1 MREKRNIISLDT
13 DSALALMQ
21 EIYND
26 IVEQRNTASMI
37 TKKMLTFMKDAEDMS
52 VIGPVIKEQQKILN
66 DCTEK
71 KISLVKLQSALL
83 KQMNGSGPNAVGGK
97 LQLTE
102 DDRVL
107 LEKLMQEPDGDS
119 QLFRSN
125 CFEHIDG
132 YNMQTLLDSARATR
146 IVAPVDCEQ
155 KDQEQ
160 YSNDLLNHTLL
171 YSASVDGVHTTDG
184 QRPYIQEDD

>member
-1 MREKRNIISLDT
+1 MRERKNLISLDT

-26 IVEQRNTASMI
+26 IVEQKNKAYMI

-83 KQMNGSGPNAVGGK
+83 KQTQGSGNSNSGGK
-97 LQLTE
+97 LQLTDE
-102 DDRVL
+102 DRNIL
-107 LEKLMQEPDGDS
+107 AKLMDEPDVESKEG
-119 QLFRSN
+119 
-125 CFEHIDG
+125 I
-132 YNMQTLLDSARATR
+132 YK
-146 IVAPVDCEQ
+146 V
-155 KDQEQ
+155 
-160 YSNDLLNHTLL
+160 
-171 YSASVDGVHTTDG
+171 
-184 QRPYIQEDD
+184 

>member
-1 MREKRNIISLDT
+1 MREKKNIISLDT

-26 IVEQRNTASMI
+26 IVEQKNTASMI

-83 KQMNGSGPNAVGGK
+83 KQTQGSGSGIGGGK
-97 LQLTE
+97 LQLTDE
-102 DDRVL
+102 DRVL
-107 LEKLMQEPDGDS
+107 LEKLMDDS
-119 QLFRSN
+119 
-125 CFEHIDG
+125 D
-132 YNMQTLLDSARATR
+132 
-146 IVAPVDCEQ
+146 
-155 KDQEQ
+155 
-160 YSNDLLNHTLL
+160 
-171 YSASVDGVHTTDG
+171 
-184 QRPYIQEDD
+184 EDPKPGIYKT

>member
-1 MREKRNIISLDT
+1 MRQKKNIISLDT

-26 IVEQRNTASMI
+26 IVEQKNTASLI

-83 KQMNGSGPNAVGGK
+83 KQMSVGSGNSIGGK

-102 DDRVL
+102 EDKLL
-107 LEKLMQEPDGDS
+107 LEKLMEEPENDS
-119 QLFRSN
+119 KEGIYR
-125 CFEHIDG
+125 G
-132 YNMQTLLDSARATR
+132 
-146 IVAPVDCEQ
+146 
-155 KDQEQ
+155 
-160 YSNDLLNHTLL
+160 
-171 YSASVDGVHTTDG
+171 
-184 QRPYIQEDD
+184 

>member
-1 MREKRNIISLDT
+1 MRERKNLISLDT

-26 IVEQRNTASMI
+26 IVEQKNTASMI

-83 KQMNGSGPNAVGGK
+83 KQTQGSGPSAGGGK
-97 LQLTE
+97 LQLTDE
-102 DDRVL
+102 DRL
-107 LEKLMQEPDGDS
+107 ILEKLMSGD
-119 QLFRSN
+119 
-125 CFEHIDG
+125 E
-132 YNMQTLLDSARATR
+132 DSSKEGTYK
-146 IVAPVDCEQ
+146 I
-155 KDQEQ
+155 
-160 YSNDLLNHTLL
+160 
-171 YSASVDGVHTTDG
+171 
-184 QRPYIQEDD
+184 